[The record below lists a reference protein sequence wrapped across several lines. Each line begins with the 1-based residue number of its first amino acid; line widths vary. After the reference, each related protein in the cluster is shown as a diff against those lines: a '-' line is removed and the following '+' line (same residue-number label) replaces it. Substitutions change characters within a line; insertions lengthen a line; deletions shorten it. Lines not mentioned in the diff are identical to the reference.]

1 MQLTVTD
8 NYLTMIELLAGLVKR
23 HLAQPAK
30 KPALAKADERTLLL
44 VSAVLEQ
51 EDEDLTDWE
60 LTAELLSSR
69 EFRKIA

>member
-8 NYLTMIELLAGLVKR
+8 NYLAMIELLAGLVKR
-23 HLAQPAK
+23 HLAQPVRK
-30 KPALAKADERTLLL
+30 LTLAKVDERTFLL
-44 VSAVLEQ
+44 VSAALEQ

-60 LTAELLSSR
+60 LTAELLGSR